1 MPTIPKKLKP
11 GDLIRIV
18 APSSSL
24 SIIAPDCRAIA
35 TKRLED
41 LGLKVTFGV
50 HVEEM
55 DEARSSS
62 ITSRIAD
69 LHEAFAD
76 PTVKAVFAVIG
87 GFSVNQILRYV
98 DWNIIHKNPKIFI
111 GYSDTTALQNAI
123 LAKADLTTYSGPAYS
138 TFGQKLHFE
147 YTLDHFKKCL
157 MSEEPYEIQPSPAW
171 SNDQWYLDQDKRT
184 LIPNEGWWPLAEG
197 EAQGKIVGANLCT
210 LNLLQG
216 TEYFPDLSGAVLF
229 LEDDEEADYNHFDRD
244 LESLLSVPSAKT
256 IKGIVIGRFEK
267 KSEMTKEKVERL
279 FAIRPYL
286 KNIPIVANADFGHTS
301 PMITFPIG
309 GEAKLKVEKGSV
321 NCIITKH

>member
-1 MPTIPKKLKP
+1 MPTIPKKLKS
-11 GDLIRIV
+11 GDLIRVI

-24 SIIAPDCRAIA
+24 GIISPDCRAIA

-41 LGLKVTFGV
+41 LGLKVTFGT

-55 DEARSSS
+55 DEMRSSA
-62 ITSRIAD
+62 IASRVAD

-76 PTVKAVFAVIG
+76 PAVKAIFAVIG
-87 GFSVNQILRYV
+87 GFNVNQILRHV
-98 DWNIIHKNPKIFI
+98 DWNIVRKNPKIFM

-123 LAKADLTTYSGPAYS
+123 LAKADLVTYSGPAYS
-138 TFGQKLHFE
+138 TFGQKLHFD
-147 YTLDHFKKCL
+147 YTLDYFKKCL
-157 MSEEPYEIQPSPAW
+157 MSEESYEIQPSPAW
-171 SNDQWYLDQDKRT
+171 SNDQWYLDQDKRV

-197 EAQGKIVGANLCT
+197 KAQGRIVGANLCT

-216 TEYFPDLSGAVLF
+216 TEYFPDLSNTILF
-229 LEDDEEADYNHFDRD
+229 LEDDEEADYDHFDRD

-267 KSEMTKEKVERL
+267 KSEMTKERVERL
-279 FAIRPYL
+279 FAIRPHL
-286 KNIPIVANADFGHTS
+286 KNIPIIANTDFGHTS

-309 GEAKLKVEKGSV
+309 GEIKLSVEKGSV
-321 NCIITKH
+321 KCVVTKH